1 MRSVSRLE
9 TITALDR
16 VIGPAQ
22 KAVRVLKPG
31 RVRDLLHGVML
42 GHPAHPMLV
51 QAPIGA
57 WMSAGLLDLLPGE
70 ERATR
75 RLVAFGLMASAPAA
89 LAGAADWSEQ
99 HEQQMRVGV
108 VHALVNTAAAGLY
121 GGSLV
126 VRTRRAG
133 RLLRYAGLLT
143 VGVGGMLGGHIAYR
157 QAGGANHAEAVPHLV
172 EPGWHELAAA
182 DEFPDGRATRVPLG
196 EVPLLVVRRGEDF
209 DVLADRC
216 SHLSGPLSEGDL
228 GDGCVTCPWH
238 GSVFRLRDGGVE
250 RGPATAP
257 QPVFDTEIRDGTLW
271 VRLPGAG

>member
-1 MRSVSRLE
+1 LYWVPSV
-9 TITALDR
+9 
-16 VIGPAQ
+16 PASLSVRPDLR
-22 KAVRVLKPG
+22 ACLFILVTVRVT
-31 RVRDLLHGVML
+31 
-42 GHPAHPMLV
+42 
-51 QAPIGA
+51 
-57 WMSAGLLDLLPGE
+57 LP
-70 ERATR
+70 
-75 RLVAFGLMASAPAA
+75 S
-89 LAGAADWSEQ
+89 LAGVADCSEH

-126 VRTRRAG
+126 ARTRRAG

-143 VGVGGMLGGHIAYR
+143 AGVGGMLGGHIAFR

-172 EPGWHELAAA
+172 EPGWHELAAVA
-182 DEFPDGRATRVPLG
+182 ELPDERATRVPLG
-196 EVPLLVVRRGEDF
+196 EVPLLVVRRGKDF
-209 DVLADRC
+209 DVLAERC

>member
-16 VIGPAQ
+16 VVGPAQ
-22 KAVRVLKPG
+22 KAVRALKPG
-31 RVRDLLHGVML
+31 RVRDLLHGVAL
-42 GHPAHPMLV
+42 GHPVHPVLV

-57 WMSAGLLDLLPGE
+57 WMSAGVLDLLPGE
-70 ERATR
+70 DRAAR
-75 RLVAFGLMASAPAA
+75 RLVAFGLVASAPAA

-126 VRTRRAG
+126 ARTRRAG

-143 VGVGGMLGGHIAYR
+143 VGVGGMLGGHIAFR

-172 EPGWHELAAA
+172 EPGWHELAAVA
-182 DEFPDGRATRVPLG
+182 EFPDERATRVPLG
-196 EVPLLVVRRGEDF
+196 EVPLLVVRRGKNF
-209 DVLADRC
+209 DVLAERC

-238 GSVFRLRDGGVE
+238 GSVFRLCDGGVE

-257 QPVFDTEIRDGTLW
+257 QPVFDTDIRDGTLW